1 MVGGVIDLGLHGFL
15 GGDFFGLPDVNFNND
30 SKIQQQPTTLC
41 VYRHVIDQTIHP

>member
-15 GGDFFGLPDVNFNND
+15 GGDFFGLSILPDVNFNND

-41 VYRHVIDQTIHP
+41 VYRHVI